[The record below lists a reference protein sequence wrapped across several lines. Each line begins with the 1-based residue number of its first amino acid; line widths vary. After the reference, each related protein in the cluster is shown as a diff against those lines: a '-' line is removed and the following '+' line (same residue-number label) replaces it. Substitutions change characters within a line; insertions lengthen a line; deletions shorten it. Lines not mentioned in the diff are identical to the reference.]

1 MNPIIKNRKA
11 LAVYIFVWLF
21 VIILHTTILFN
32 VFNFDFKF
40 AITDSL
46 IFNIIYSTLALSY
59 WYSIKYISL
68 ENFSMLKIL
77 TNHITAAVISSIVW
91 VIGGSWI
98 LSKIFNY
105 NDNYTNFLFSSL
117 VWRFFLGILF
127 YAVVISIFYL
137 MLYYENFQKK
147 MLKEAELKGL
157 VKEAELKSLKY
168 QINPH
173 FIFNSL
179 NSISALTIIQ
189 PELAQEMTIKLSNFL
204 RKTLSKNDDQLQT
217 LKEELDNAKLYLDI
231 EKIRF
236 DDKLIYTE
244 NFEEQCINVKV
255 PSMILQPLFENAI
268 KYGLHESINSV
279 NIIFTCKKENDY
291 IKITLENNFDED
303 AVVKKGE
310 GIGLANIKNRLKKIY
325 GQTNLLKI
333 EKQNGTFKATI
344 YIPNKGDENEKQV

>member
-11 LAVYIFVWLF
+11 LAVYIFAWLF
-21 VIILHTTILFN
+21 VAFLHTTILYN
-32 VFNFDFKF
+32 ILNFELKF
-40 AITDSL
+40 AIVDSL
-46 IFNIIYSTLALSY
+46 IFNLIYSTLALSY

-68 ENFSMLKIL
+68 ENFTVIKIL

-91 VIGGSWI
+91 IIAASWI
-98 LSKIFNY
+98 LSKIFDY
-105 NDNYTNFLFSSL
+105 NDNYTNFLFDSL
-117 VWRFFLGILF
+117 IWRFFLGILF
-127 YAVVISIFYL
+127 YTIIISIFYG
-137 MLYYENFQKK
+137 MLYYSNFHNKI
-147 MLKEAELKGL
+147 LKEAELKGL

-179 NSISALTIIQ
+179 NSISALTVVK

-204 RKTLSKNDDQLQT
+204 RKTLKKNDNQFQA

-236 DDKLIYTE
+236 EDKLVYSE
-244 NFEEQCINVKV
+244 NFDEKCINIKV

-268 KYGLHESINSV
+268 KHGLHESINAV

-291 IKITLENNFDED
+291 VKITLENNFDAD
-303 AVVKKGE
+303 AVTKKGE
-310 GIGLANIKNRLKKIY
+310 GIGLTNIKSRLQKIY
-325 GQTNLLKI
+325 KQTNLLKI
-333 EKQNGTFKATI
+333 EKRNDNFKVTI
-344 YIPNKGDENEKQV
+344 YIPLQGEGNEK

>member
-21 VIILHTTILFN
+21 IALLHITVLFN
-32 VFNFDFKF
+32 IFNIGYKF
-40 AITDSL
+40 AVTDSL
-46 IFNIIYSTLALSY
+46 IFNLIYSSLALSF

-68 ENFSMLKIL
+68 ENFTVLRIL

-91 VIGGSWI
+91 VLVGSWI
-98 LSKIFNY
+98 LSTIFNY
-105 NDNYTNFLFSSL
+105 NDNYTNFLFNSL
-117 VWRFFLGILF
+117 VWRFFIGILF
-127 YAVVISIFYL
+127 YVIIISIFYVL
-137 MLYYENFQKK
+137 LYYENFQKK
-147 MLKEAELKGL
+147 TLKEAELKGL

-179 NSISALTIIQ
+179 NSISALTVVK

-204 RKTLSKNDDQLQT
+204 RKTLKKNDNQFQT
-217 LKEELDNAKLYLDI
+217 LKEELENAKLYLDI

-244 NFEEQCINVKV
+244 SFDEQCINIKV

-268 KYGLHESINSV
+268 KHGLHESLEVV

-291 IKITLENNFDED
+291 IKISIENNFDSD
-303 AVVKKGE
+303 AVTKKGE
-310 GIGLANIKNRLKKIY
+310 GIGLTNIKNRLSKIS
-325 GQTNLLKI
+325 GQINLLTTEIK
-333 EKQNGTFKATI
+333 NGTFKVII
-344 YIPNKGDENEKQV
+344 YIPHKGENNDQ

>member
-11 LAVYIFVWLF
+11 LAVYIFAWLF
-21 VIILHTTILFN
+21 VAFLHTTILYN
-32 VFNFDFKF
+32 ILNFELKF
-40 AITDSL
+40 AIVDSL
-46 IFNIIYSTLALSY
+46 IFNLIYSTLALSY

-68 ENFSMLKIL
+68 ENFTVIKIL

-91 VIGGSWI
+91 IIAASWI
-98 LSKIFNY
+98 LSKIFDY
-105 NDNYTNFLFSSL
+105 NDNYTNFLFDSL
-117 VWRFFLGILF
+117 IWRFFLGILF
-127 YAVVISIFYL
+127 YTIIISIFYG
-137 MLYYENFQKK
+137 MLYYSNFHNKI
-147 MLKEAELKGL
+147 LKEAELKGL

-179 NSISALTIIQ
+179 NSISALTVVK

-204 RKTLSKNDDQLQT
+204 RKTLKKNDNQFQA

-236 DDKLIYTE
+236 EDKLIYSE
-244 NFEEQCINVKV
+244 NFDEKCINIKV

-268 KYGLHESINSV
+268 KHGLHESINAV

-291 IKITLENNFDED
+291 VKITLENNFDAD
-303 AVVKKGE
+303 AVTKKGE
-310 GIGLANIKNRLKKIY
+310 GIGLTNIKSRLQKIY
-325 GQTNLLKI
+325 KQTNLLKI
-333 EKQNGTFKATI
+333 EKRNDNFKVTI
-344 YIPNKGDENEKQV
+344 YIPLQGEGNEK